1 MSDAQTV
8 GTETNPLRVAII
20 GAGPAGFYAA
30 DHLLK
35 QTDLAVSVDMF
46 DRLLTP
52 YGLVRHGVAPDH
64 LKIKNV
70 TKSFAQTAAD
80 PRFRFFGNVEFGKD
94 LTIDD
99 LQRHYHQVMFCTGAQ
114 TDRQLGIPG
123 EDLVGSHPA
132 TAFVA
137 WYNGHPDYC
146 EHHFDLSQES
156 VVIVGV
162 GNVAIDVARILCLS
176 PEELHLTDMPA
187 YAVEAL
193 SQSRIKD
200 VYVLGRRGPAQAAF
214 TNPELKELG
223 ELDVADL
230 LILPEEAEL
239 DELSAAEV
247 EASGDRML
255 SRKVEMIREF
265 ANRAPEGK
273 KRRLH
278 LRFMVSPTELVD
290 DGNGAVAAV
299 RLVRNRLEKSETGT
313 ISCVATPATE
323 TISAGM
329 VFRSVGYRGVSLPG
343 IPFNDR
349 WGVVANAGGRV
360 IDSESGEPVVGE
372 YTAGWIKRGPSGV
385 IGTNKPDA
393 LESVAALLEDAGA
406 GRCWTPGAPAQD
418 SVSSLLMSRGVQFTS
433 FDDWCSIDS
442 AELAEGERCGRP
454 RVKFNSKPDMWSVLN
469 REDGRAAG

>member
-1 MSDAQTV
+1 MADSTPV
-8 GTETNPLRVAII
+8 GTEANPLRVAIV

-35 QTDLAVSVDMF
+35 QTEMAVTVDMF

-70 TKSFAQTAAD
+70 TRSFATTAAD
-80 PRFRFFGNVEFGKD
+80 PRFRFFGNVEFGTD
-94 LTIDD
+94 ITIDD
-99 LQRHYHQVMFCTGAQ
+99 LKRHYHQVMFCTGAQ

-146 EHHFDLSQES
+146 DHHFDLSQES

-176 PEELHLTDMPA
+176 PEELNQTDMPA

-193 SQSRIKD
+193 SKSRIRD

-223 ELDVADL
+223 ELQEADL
-230 LILPEEAEL
+230 IILPEEAEL

-247 EASGDRML
+247 EALNDRML
-255 SRKVEMIREF
+255 SKKVEMIQEF
-265 ANRAPEGK
+265 AARPAEGK

-290 DGNGAVAAV
+290 DGTGAIGTAK
-299 RLVRNRLEKSETGT
+299 LVRNRLEKTETGT
-313 ISCVATPATE
+313 IACVPKTE
-323 TISAGM
+323 TEEIAAGM

-349 WGVVANAGGRV
+349 WGVIANSSGRV
-360 IDSESGEPVVGE
+360 IDAETGEPVAGE

-393 LESVAALLEDAGA
+393 LESVTALLQDAA
-406 GRCWTPGAPAQD
+406 DGRTWQPLSPASD
-418 SVSSLLMSRGVQFTS
+418 SVNSLLMSRGVLFTS
-433 FDDWCSIDS
+433 FDDWCSIDE
-442 AELAEGERCGRP
+442 AELAEGLRCGRP

-469 REDGRAAG
+469 REGGRAAG